1 MQNCHWTV
9 DRITDDPYVDFFE
22 IIILQIL
29 ISLINVKFDISLPQN
44 DIKKMD
50 VETSHMQS
58 SANLKYD

>member
-9 DRITDDPYVDFFE
+9 DRI
-22 IIILQIL
+22 IIIFD
-29 ISLINVKFDISLPQN
+29 VKFDISLPQN
-44 DIKKMD
+44 DIKKMN

>member
-9 DRITDDPYVDFFE
+9 DRITDDPYVDFFV

-44 DIKKMD
+44 DIEKMD
-50 VETSHMQS
+50 VQNVSH
-58 SANLKYD
+58 AIID